1 MKSSTTIGVDSFAC
15 DCTFINTYGLLC
27 VCELDRYSQ
36 ISDLISLLSIYVHW
50 KVLSISDI
58 DNTND
63 SWGDLTLTNEGV
75 ALLKR
80 LSLLDMDRKMTL
92 HNKVWELT
100 FLDTTSMRLAIKKIK
115 TKGAS
120 KPVKYNKCEPLMWER
135 VKLNKP
141 SYSSKKMFCN
151 GILIHWDL
159 FWGWMLGFSGSL
171 PMWSKGPFYLTYLR
185 GEGSD

>member
-135 VKLNKP
+135 VDEINTMVGSLRTANVARKDV
-141 SYSSKKMFCN
+141 SIKKQTKK
-151 GILIHWDL
+151 ILI
-159 FWGWMLGFSGSL
+159 WMNFLIHCNSSL
-171 PMWSKGPFYLTYLR
+171 
-185 GEGSD
+185 